1 MKRFIAV
8 IFATLGLTASLAT
21 PALAG
26 GNSTLPRVSETYFSV
41 LGGPCG
47 SSYTHIGHYPIP
59 ATGTAY
65 AYMDVY
71 WSSTSKR
78 NCLVVNH
85 SGSTYG
91 VSLYT
96 EAKIRPTGWNWP
108 SCPSSV
114 GCDGG
119 FYRYYAGPVYTPS
132 GVDMSK
138 RCIDISGW
146 IDWRNRTLTKRHC
159 G

>member
-1 MKRFIAV
+1 MKRLIAV
-8 IFATLGLTASLAT
+8 TLATLGLIASLAT
-21 PALAG
+21 PAVAG
-26 GNSTLPRVSETYFSV
+26 GNSTLPNFESQSV
-41 LGGPCG
+41 MLAGPCG
-47 SSYTHIGHYPIP
+47 SSYSHIGHYAIP
-59 ATGTAY
+59 SSGTAH

-71 WSSTSKR
+71 WSWTTKR

-85 SGSTYG
+85 AGPAYG

-96 EAKIRPTGWNWP
+96 EAKIRPSGRSWP

-119 FYRYYAGPVYTPS
+119 FYSYYAGPVYTPS
-132 GVDMSK
+132 GLDMTN

-146 IDWRNRTLTKRHC
+146 IDWRNRTMSKIHC